1 LTNSKKSNSKKSIS
15 LIEQYR
21 GNISLPEDYD
31 YKIEIGLYIL
41 KKYNKVQLYDV
52 LGKKLL
58 ELNNLA
64 KNIDVSSLKSGL
76 YIIQFYNGEI
86 KSKTIKIIKK

>member
-1 LTNSKKSNSKKSIS
+1 M
-15 LIEQYR
+15 
-21 GNISLPEDYD
+21 
-31 YKIEIGLYIL
+31 
-41 KKYNKVQLYDV
+41 QLYDV

-76 YIIQFYNGEI
+76 YIMQFYNGEI